1 MLIAI
6 IIYFRELPLA
16 NQQQRLTVVSSNTS
30 ISENFSL
37 LLEYI

>member
-16 NQQQRLTVVSSNTS
+16 NQQQRLIVVSSNTS